1 MYLELRFLFCVTGSG
16 RRGWCYTRYLFSLE
30 MSAKHMQFFCIS
42 TAVFLSSKLHN
53 HYTKLWTIIF
63 FWDQLLKIILKTGFF
78 IFLEVDIYFNSMMPL
93 FSNLLASLTTHA
105 HVSALSLTHMRQYWH
120 VYTQPPIHDHTHTY
134 KEPLIA
140 KIQKY
145 NKI

>member
-53 HYTKLWTIIF
+53 HYTKLWTII
-63 FWDQLLKIILKTGFF
+63 
-78 IFLEVDIYFNSMMPL
+78 IFLRPTFENYFEDWIFYFPWSWYLFQFNDALVLQPL
-93 FSNLLASLTTHA
+93 GKPNHTCTCEC
-105 HVSALSLTHMRQYWH
+105 SLTHTH
-120 VYTQPPIHDHTHTY
+120 APILTCVHPATHSWSHTH
-134 KEPLIA
+134 
-140 KIQKY
+140 IQGTTHCKDPEV
-145 NKI
+145 